1 MGQVSTDQA
10 AEFAEEPIARAVRF
24 RFSDIGAEQRY
35 RAAMISDA
43 RGPNR
48 IVIGILTVLIDLF
61 LIPELM
67 NSPEVIKISLI
78 IRFVFLT
85 PLVILFIFLDLTG
98 KLEKIYGYAVGF
110 IYTIPTILVCIEFIN
125 TKTVEAIPNI
135 QAVPLIVLAVI
146 AGRLSVK
153 QAAFVTVTSFL
164 AYALAIL
171 NCPVISPAY
180 LPSMILTTLSIG
192 VGAMAVS
199 IRLDLRERTVFL
211 LHSRAERRNQLLST
225 LVRTDPLT
233 GVANRRFFD
242 ESLRW
247 AWAKSWSNQSS
258 LGLIMIDVDH
268 FKAFNDHYGHQEGDV
283 CLRKLAQAVQNAVRA
298 DDIVARYGGE
308 EFVVILAAS
317 TLVQVQNIAER
328 ILQEVRA
335 LGLPHRGIGENA
347 TVSVSLGAAS
357 LTPQEEHGSE
367 RLVQLADRLLYDAKN
382 GGRDRVV
389 CDSLKGLSSQDFCG
403 QAPDP
408 GEGGL

>member
-1 MGQVSTDQA
+1 MSQVLTDQA
-10 AEFAEEPIARAVRF
+10 AEFAEEPIARTLRF
-24 RFSDIGAEQRY
+24 RFSDLAAEQRY
-35 RAAMISDA
+35 RAAMLSEA

-61 LIPELM
+61 LIPELI
-67 NSPEVIKISLI
+67 NSPEIIKISLI

-85 PLVILFIFLDLTG
+85 PLVILFIFLDLKG
-98 KLEKIYGYAVGF
+98 ILEKIYGYAVGF
-110 IYTIPTILVCIEFIN
+110 IYTIPTIFICMEFIN
-125 TKTVEAIPNI
+125 TKTIEAIPNI

-153 QAAFVTVTSFL
+153 QAAFVTLTSFL
-164 AYALAIL
+164 AYTLAIL

-180 LPSMILTTLSIG
+180 FPSMILTSLSIG

-242 ESLRW
+242 ESLQL
-247 AWAKSWSNQSS
+247 AWAESCMNKSS

-283 CLRKLAQAVQNAVRA
+283 CLRKVAQAVQTAVRA

-308 EFVVILAAS
+308 EFVVILSAS

-335 LGLPHRGIGENA
+335 LRLPHRGLGQDA

-357 LTPQEEHGSE
+357 LAPQDQQGSE
-367 RLVQLADRLLYDAKN
+367 RLVELADRLLYYAKD
-382 GGRDRVV
+382 GGRDRVI
-389 CDSLKGLSSQDFCG
+389 CG
-403 QAPDP
+403 S
-408 GEGGL
+408 